1 MALEFC
7 FCFFASPNCASQVM
21 VALTSF
27 VDLQVLPRTKVLFW
41 KGERDSMKWVQT
53 SLESWLAIIV
63 EHTFHVLGGSKT
75 A

>member
-27 VDLQVLPRTKVLFW
+27 VDLQVLPRTKENCCFG
-41 KGERDSMKWVQT
+41 KGKGI
-53 SLESWLAIIV
+53 A
-63 EHTFHVLGGSKT
+63 
-75 A
+75 